1 MSLLPCLAVGE
12 NAYIHKCD
20 GRQPKCCNC
29 VRRGESCEYT
39 LSFGAPFSET
49 SFTNP
54 KRLAHLSAIGSAH
67 LPVDL
72 DLQDYLLLHHFQ
84 TAVSSG
90 LSAEPRVSAMWQ
102 SSALLEAGSHAHLM
116 HSLLGLSALHIAA
129 HSGPQVQKWHKIKAY
144 QHQTQALSTQRAA
157 LPNLSAENCVAL
169 CFTAV
174 VLVHF
179 ELAVPFTSGFGN
191 PVSTLQRLIT
201 ISDLSRGHYSIFSS
215 HDHII
220 RSGPMGAMINRNAWD
235 DIIWELEP
243 DVGAAFDT
251 LEGLVDTYSHDE
263 SVASE
268 YRCAVQ
274 YLRETCAARNANED
288 HPSIIFMWVV
298 LVSRGYFDL
307 LRKLDPLALVILAH
321 FGALVHLNRD
331 YWLAR
336 DWGYHIVEA
345 ACALLD
351 PAWRPLT
358 AWVQQRVCA
367 EVAG

>member
-1 MSLLPCLAVGE
+1 MDASAVRHG
-12 NAYIHKCD
+12 
-20 GRQPKCCNC
+20 
-29 VRRGESCEYT
+29 
-39 LSFGAPFSET
+39 
-49 SFTNP
+49 
-54 KRLAHLSAIGSAH
+54 GS
-67 LPVDL
+67 
-72 DLQDYLLLHHFQ
+72 
-84 TAVSSG
+84 
-90 LSAEPRVSAMWQ
+90 RVSAMWQ

-268 YRCAVQ
+268 YRCARGPRNLHRHRGDGRDHN
-274 YLRETCAARNANED
+274 LRVRRRQTYEQPVIR
-288 HPSIIFMWVV
+288 P
-298 LVSRGYFDL
+298 
-307 LRKLDPLALVILAH
+307 KLA
-321 FGALVHLNRD
+321 
-331 YWLAR
+331 
-336 DWGYHIVEA
+336 
-345 ACALLD
+345 
-351 PAWRPLT
+351 
-358 AWVQQRVCA
+358 
-367 EVAG
+367 